1 MPEVPRASCVVP
13 QEKCTSPWILTS
25 VPNAASVSGVRP
37 PLIFVVEDD
46 ADIAR
51 LIAHNLRASGFE
63 VQTFLSGAS
72 VISEALREMPVLFLL
87 DVMLPGTDGF
97 ELCRHIR
104 QTPALSAAPI
114 IFLTAKTGE
123 ADRVKGLELGG
134 DDYIT
139 KPFSPRELVARIR
152 SVLRGLSQNSVG
164 CAKCCDLGD
173 LEIDVCS
180 MTVQVQGR
188 NVLTTVRE
196 FRLLEYLANASR
208 PRPDARSIA
217 RRGLEGN
224 SLRHAAIHRR
234 LHPPPSRKN
243 RTRSPP
249 SAIPEDPARYRLPIR
264 SAKIKAVRHLTPL
277 SILQRSSGELSA
289 EHCRRYAYVSNWRRP
304 IESTHSLFS
313 SHASAA
319 SFILSYILQWPR
331 TNPSRSGKPTTSR
344 HAWPNS
350 RRVRTNPRK
359 IIRCGA
365 MFARWARSSVKCWS
379 SSPVKTCSNR
389 WKSCGDC

>member
-1 MPEVPRASCVVP
+1 MDSYER
-13 QEKCTSPWILTS
+13 
-25 VPNAASVSGVRP
+25 PNAASVSGVRP

-72 VISEALREMPVLFLL
+72 VISEALRETPVLFLL

-123 ADRVKGLELGG
+123 SDRVKGLELGG

-152 SVLRGLSQNSVG
+152 SVLRGLNQNSV
-164 CAKCCDLGD
+164 AAEVLRFGD
-173 LEIDVCS
+173 LEIDVGS

-196 FRLLEYLANASR
+196 FRLLEYLANHR
-208 PRPDARSIA
+208 GRVLTRDQLLDAVWKETPFVTPRSIDVY
-217 RRGLEGN
+217 
-224 SLRHAAIHRR
+224 IRR
-234 LHPPPSRKN
+234 LREKIERDPRHPQYLKTLRG
-243 RTRSPP
+243 
-249 SAIPEDPARYRLPIR
+249 IGYRFEVP
-264 SAKIKAVRHLTPL
+264 K
-277 SILQRSSGELSA
+277 
-289 EHCRRYAYVSNWRRP
+289 
-304 IESTHSLFS
+304 
-313 SHASAA
+313 
-319 SFILSYILQWPR
+319 
-331 TNPSRSGKPTTSR
+331 
-344 HAWPNS
+344 
-350 RRVRTNPRK
+350 
-359 IIRCGA
+359 
-365 MFARWARSSVKCWS
+365 
-379 SSPVKTCSNR
+379 
-389 WKSCGDC
+389 